1 MELSITLA
9 KKWIPGRQNVK
20 SKKTGWI
27 FKLEIKGNEVDREN
41 GKETAIPA
49 ELLKTQRATEEGC

>member
-1 MELSITLA
+1 M
-9 KKWIPGRQNVK
+9 K